1 VTPKVTDQLT
11 RKGRQI
17 EADSF
22 AVVDAEAGDHGW
34 PPDAW
39 QVVRR
44 VVHATADFDFVR
56 SMAVSDGAI
65 AAGVAALR
73 RGAPIVADVAMI
85 NAGLSL
91 PRLLHFGVHV
101 HSHIADPD
109 VIADATARDTTRAVM
124 AMRKAKG
131 LLTGGIAAVG
141 NAPTALLEIARMV
154 REEGLRPALV
164 VGVPVGFVSAAE
176 SKEVAASLPVPTI
189 VCRGRKGGSSV
200 AVAVLHA
207 LLALAEADER
217 SQRAEWA
224 GREA

>member
-1 VTPKVTDQLT
+1 MTPKVTDQLT

-22 AVVDAEAGDHGW
+22 AIVDAEAGDHGW
-34 PPDAW
+34 APDAW

-56 SMAVSDGAI
+56 AMDISDGAI

-85 NAGLSL
+85 AAGLSL

-101 HSHIADPD
+101 RSHIADPD
-109 VIADATARDTTRAVM
+109 VIEGAKARETTRAVM
-124 AMRKAKG
+124 AMRKAKTE
-131 LLTGGIAAVG
+131 LAGGIAAIG

-154 REEGLRPALV
+154 REEGLRPALI

-176 SKEVAASLPVPTI
+176 SKDVAAGLPVPSI

-217 SQRAEWA
+217 SDQARF
-224 GREA
+224 GVREA

>member
-22 AVVDAEAGDHGW
+22 AIVDAEAGDHGW
-34 PPDAW
+34 APDAW

-56 SMAVSDGAI
+56 SMEITEGAI

-85 NAGLSL
+85 AAGLSL
-91 PRLLHFGVHV
+91 PRLEHFGVGV

-109 VIADATARDTTRAVM
+109 VIADAKAGETTRAVM
-124 AMRKAKG
+124 AMRKAKP
-131 LLTGGIAAVG
+131 LLDGGIAAVG

-154 REEGLRPALV
+154 REDGVRPALV

-176 SKEVAASLPVPTI
+176 SKEVASRLPAPTI
-189 VCRGRKGGSSV
+189 VCRGRKGGTSV
-200 AVAVLHA
+200 AVAVIHA

-217 SQRAEWA
+217 SRRAEW
-224 GREA
+224 GVREA

>member
-22 AVVDAEAGDHGW
+22 SIVDAEAGDHGW
-34 PPDAW
+34 PADAW

-56 SMAVSDGAI
+56 AMAISDGAI
-65 AAGVAALR
+65 AAGVKALR
-73 RGAPIVADVAMI
+73 RGAPIVADVGMI
-85 NAGLSL
+85 AAGLSL
-91 PRLLHFGVHV
+91 PRLSHFGTKVQ
-101 HSHIADPD
+101 SHIADPD
-109 VIADATARDTTRAVM
+109 VIEQAKAAETTRAVM
-124 AMRKAKG
+124 AMRKAKAE
-131 LLTGGIAAVG
+131 LAGGIAAVG

-154 REEGLRPALV
+154 REEGLKPALI

-176 SKEVAASLPVPTI
+176 SKDVAAQLPVPTI

>member
-11 RKGRQI
+11 QKGRQI

-22 AVVDAEAGDHGW
+22 AIVDAEAGDHGW

-56 SMAVSDGAI
+56 SMDISDGAI
-65 AAGVAALR
+65 VAGVAALR
-73 RGAPIVADVAMI
+73 RGAPVVADVGMI
-85 NAGLSL
+85 AAGLSL
-91 PRLLHFGVHV
+91 PRLEHFGVHV

-109 VIADATARDTTRAVM
+109 VIEGAKAQETTRAVM

-131 LLTGGIAAVG
+131 LLSGGVVAVG
-141 NAPTALLEIARMV
+141 NAPTALLEVARMV

-164 VGVPVGFVSAAE
+164 IGVPVGFVSAAE
-176 SKEVAASLPVPTI
+176 SKDAAARLPVPSI

-217 SQRAEWA
+217 SDRNRQGA
-224 GREA
+224 REA

>member
-1 VTPKVTDQLT
+1 VPPKVTDQLT

-22 AVVDAEAGDHGW
+22 AIVDAEAGDHGW
-34 PPDAW
+34 APDAW

-56 SMAVSDGAI
+56 SMDISDGAI

-85 NAGLSL
+85 AAGLSL
-91 PRLLHFGVHV
+91 PRLAHFGVHV

-109 VIADATARDTTRAVM
+109 VIAEAKARETTRAVM
-124 AMRKAKG
+124 AMRKAKAE
-131 LLTGGIAAVG
+131 LSGGIAAVG

-154 REEGLRPALV
+154 REEGLKPALV

-176 SKEVAASLPVPTI
+176 SKDVAAGLPVPSI

-217 SQRAEWA
+217 SDRARFGA
-224 GREA
+224 REA

>member
-1 VTPKVTDQLT
+1 MTPKVTDQLT

-22 AVVDAEAGDHGW
+22 AIVDAEAGDHGW
-34 PPDAW
+34 APDAW

-56 SMAVSDGAI
+56 SMAISEGAI
-65 AAGVAALR
+65 AAGVKALR
-73 RGAPIVADVAMI
+73 LGAPIVADVGMI
-85 NAGLSL
+85 AAGLSL
-91 PRLLHFGVHV
+91 PRLEHFGVEV

-109 VIADATARDTTRAVM
+109 VIADARKHETTRAVM
-124 AMRKAKG
+124 AMRKAKAR
-131 LLTGGIAAVG
+131 LEGGIAAVG
-141 NAPTALLEIARMV
+141 NAPTALLEIARLV
-154 REEGLRPALV
+154 REEGLKPALV

-176 SKEVAASLPVPTI
+176 SKEVAAQLPVPTI
-189 VCRGRKGGSSV
+189 VCRGRKGGTSV

-217 SQRAEWA
+217 SQKAEWA